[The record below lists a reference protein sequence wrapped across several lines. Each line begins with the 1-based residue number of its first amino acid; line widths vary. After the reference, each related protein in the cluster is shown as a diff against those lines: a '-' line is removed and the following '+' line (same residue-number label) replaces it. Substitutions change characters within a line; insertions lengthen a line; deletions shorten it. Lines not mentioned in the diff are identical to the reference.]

1 MELQIRGRRAL
12 VTAASRGIGRAIVR
26 TLAAEGA
33 RIVTCAR
40 SAADLAALTA
50 EIGGEAAGH
59 CGLVLDLTAP
69 GAAAELV
76 KATRA
81 HFGDPEIVVHNFG
94 GTLGIQSPYATA
106 DEFAAVWHANLG
118 VSIEVNN
125 AFVPSMVEAKRGRV
139 VSISSNGAIEHQASL
154 AYSTAKAAL
163 CAYTRILG
171 RTVAKDDVIVSAVM
185 PGVVLTEGGQW
196 EEAGKRDPEYVARF
210 IKERL
215 PRGAFGT
222 PEEVADF
229 VAFLCSD
236 RATAC
241 AGGLFQID
249 GGQGRSFFG

>member
-1 MELQIRGRRAL
+1 MELLLQGRRAL

-33 RIVTCAR
+33 IVLTCAR
-40 SAADLAALTA
+40 NPADLQALID
-50 EIGGEAAGH
+50 EIGGEEAGH
-59 CGLVLDLTAP
+59 RGIVLDLMEAGAP
-69 GAAAELV
+69 SELIAQAR
-76 KATRA
+76 K
-81 HFGDPEIVVHNFG
+81 FGELEIVVHNFG
-94 GTLGIQSPYATA
+94 GTLGIQSPHASA

-118 VSIEVNN
+118 VAIELNN
-125 AFVPSMVEAKRGRV
+125 AFLPHMVSARHGRV

-171 RTVAKDDVIVSAVM
+171 RTVAKDHVVVSAVM

-196 EEAGKRDPEYVARF
+196 EEASRRDPEYVARF
-210 IKERL
+210 IKDRL
-215 PRGAFGT
+215 PRGGFGT

-229 VAFLCSD
+229 VAFLCSE